1 MYDVIVIGAGPAGIS
16 ASLYAKRSN
25 MNVLVLYN
33 GESNLE
39 KATEI
44 ENYYGFVDGISGKEL
59 YENGIKQAKN
69 LGVEIR
75 NEEVLYLE
83 KKQENFKVNTA
94 DNEYLSKTVIIAT
107 GNKKLKPNI
116 KGIEEFDGKGI
127 SYCAICDGFFYRGKN
142 VAIIGSGNYAVSEAN
157 DLINLTNNITIL
169 SNGKKAPEIRA
180 DNVNTNEKVIK
191 EIRGEKRV
199 EVVEFMDN
207 TVLKTDGIFIA
218 EGVAGSTEFAKKL
231 GILTQSNK
239 IKINEKMETNIPGIY
254 ACGDCTGGLLQ
265 VSKSVYEGT
274 IAGLEAIKY
283 LKKSINDSVTK
294 SNII

>member
-127 SYCAICDGFFYRGKN
+127 SYCAICDGFFYRNKN
-142 VAIIGSGNYAVSEAN
+142 VAIIG
-157 DLINLTNNITIL
+157 
-169 SNGKKAPEIRA
+169 NGEIGRA
-180 DNVNTNEKVIK
+180 SCRE
-191 EIRGEKRV
+191 RV
-199 EVVEFMDN
+199 
-207 TVLKTDGIFIA
+207 
-218 EGVAGSTEFAKKL
+218 
-231 GILTQSNK
+231 
-239 IKINEKMETNIPGIY
+239 
-254 ACGDCTGGLLQ
+254 
-265 VSKSVYEGT
+265 
-274 IAGLEAIKY
+274 
-283 LKKSINDSVTK
+283 
-294 SNII
+294 